1 MEFFD
6 EYITTLLI
14 YKMRKVKTLDQRTI
28 RTFIELKC
36 LLQNHKLQQFQVE
49 QNELK
54 LIQNNFVP
62 SFQLKKYK
70 IYIMVQKFPIPL
82 YFITVLVSAE
92 VPIKVCTHFP
102 TFSTELSLVIQDYGY
117 SGEIRGGGGIE
128 TYGILS
134 KIKCVLCKF
143 SKL

>member
-1 MEFFD
+1 MFD

-14 YKMRKVKTLDQRTI
+14 YKMRKVKTVDQRTI

-70 IYIMVQKFPIPL
+70 IYIMV
-82 YFITVLVSAE
+82 
-92 VPIKVCTHFP
+92 
-102 TFSTELSLVIQDYGY
+102 
-117 SGEIRGGGGIE
+117 
-128 TYGILS
+128 
-134 KIKCVLCKF
+134 
-143 SKL
+143 

>member
-1 MEFFD
+1 MGMFD

-14 YKMRKVKTLDQRTI
+14 YKMRKVKTVDQRTI

-70 IYIMVQKFPIPL
+70 IYIMV
-82 YFITVLVSAE
+82 
-92 VPIKVCTHFP
+92 
-102 TFSTELSLVIQDYGY
+102 
-117 SGEIRGGGGIE
+117 
-128 TYGILS
+128 
-134 KIKCVLCKF
+134 
-143 SKL
+143 